1 MYQILIISIMERKL
15 DIDDRESMATLYSK
29 LRVSFWG
36 ISEHKMLTHYQFS
49 TWGLTS
55 KHLQVGPVCADAAP
69 HLVGGGAAVL
79 SVVGEHEVGD
89 GQGVVGQSASL
100 VLGGGLG
107 GNVHV
112 VSVDEPLP
120 QYRRDGWGS
129 GHWALNRHILSV
141 RLLVG
146 YHW

>member
-1 MYQILIISIMERKL
+1 
-15 DIDDRESMATLYSK
+15 
-29 LRVSFWG
+29 
-36 ISEHKMLTHYQFS
+36 MLTNYQFS
-49 TWGLTS
+49 TWVLTS
-55 KHLQVGPVCADAAP
+55 KHLQAGPVCADAAP

-89 GQGVVGQSASL
+89 GQGVVGQSASV

-129 GHWALNRHILSV
+129 SHWALNRHILSV
-141 RLLVG
+141 CLLVG